1 MFLGG
6 YANSMDEK
14 GRVNIPADYRDVLR
28 NQHGDCRLI
37 ITRDLLDDCLRAYPV
52 ARWRDWLA
60 KLEKLPA
67 SNRTARRIYRRV
79 VSSAVVLEPDKQGR
93 VLIPAS
99 LRQAAQLRKAVHF
112 AGANQTFEIWDSKLW
127 QQETELVDAED
138 FDPAMLDEF
147 GL

>member
-52 ARWRDWLA
+52 AEWRNWLA
-60 KLEKLPA
+60 RLEKLPG
-67 SNRTARRIYRRV
+67 SNRTVRRIHRRI
-79 VSSAVVLEPDKQGR
+79 VSSAAFLEPDKQGR
-93 VLIPAS
+93 VLIPAH
-99 LRQAAQLRKAVHF
+99 LRQIAQLRKAVHF
-112 AGANQTFEIWDSKLW
+112 AGTNQTFEIWDSELW
-127 QQETELVDAED
+127 QKETELVDAED